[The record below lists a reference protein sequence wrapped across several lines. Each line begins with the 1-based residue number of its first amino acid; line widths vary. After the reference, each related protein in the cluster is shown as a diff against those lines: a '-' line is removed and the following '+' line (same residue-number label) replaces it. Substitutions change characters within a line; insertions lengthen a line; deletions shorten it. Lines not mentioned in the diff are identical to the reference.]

1 VVYDGQGQKMPIL
14 AVIGINP
21 AGQRS
26 VLAFTVGERENQEAW
41 EDLLSQLKARGV
53 QSVGLWISDG
63 HQAMLNAIAV
73 KFPNAPR
80 QRGVNHKMDN
90 VLSYIPHSQR
100 DQVEPELRAIFY
112 QHRRAAA
119 DQAWLAFC
127 EKYRPLYPTAIEC
140 LQRDGE
146 ARLTF
151 YAFPT
156 TRNSKVCGRTC
167 ST

>member
-1 VVYDGQGQKMPIL
+1 MPENTQPAPLRQAEFQELLHEKMRAAIRL
-14 AVIGINP
+14 TLIT
-21 AGQRS
+21 
-26 VLAFTVGERENQEAW
+26 VL
-41 EDLLSQLKARGV
+41 
-53 QSVGLWISDG
+53 
-63 HQAMLNAIAV
+63 
-73 KFPNAPR
+73 
-80 QRGVNHKMDN
+80 RGVNHKMDN

-146 ARLTF
+146 ACLTF
-151 YAFPT
+151 YAFP
-156 TRNSKVCGRTC
+156 KDG
-167 ST
+167 